1 MNGLARLS
9 GKFRAAQAEKN
20 LGAGAER
27 DDRSLTRHMRSL
39 AVQLRVDGRARLTC
53 PGYLATQT
61 QELAREAG

>member
-39 AVQLRVDGRARLTC
+39 AVQPVSYTHLDVYKRQSVI
-53 PGYLATQT
+53 Y
-61 QELAREAG
+61 AGQIIYYR